1 MIQVASGDYHNAAL
15 TSTGELYTW
24 GQGNHGELGLG
35 GNTKRT
41 GDPGDPQRVKFGSD
55 NEESFVFGITA
66 AGWHSGALVLG
77 DTKRTEKRNDDREEE
92 MLITNDAVGDTGEP
106 EDRRFIPGSFPGG
119 LGNHPA
125 LGGPMFRVGFAGR
138 GARVGL
144 AGRGRG
150 GVGGPRTQ
158 PFEPSD
164 DV

>member
-1 MIQVASGDYHNAAL
+1 L
-15 TSTGELYTW
+15 TSTGELWTW

-35 GNTKRT
+35 GSTERT
-41 GDPGDPQRVKFGSD
+41 GNTGDPQRVKFGTD
-55 NEESFVFGITA
+55 DEESFVFGITA

-77 DTKRTEKRNDDREEE
+77 DTKRTAARDHETEEE
-92 MLITNDAVGDTGEP
+92 LPTTDSAPGNESGEP
-106 EDRRFIPGSFPGG
+106 EERRFIPGSFPGG

-125 LGGPMFRVGFAGR
+125 LGGPMFRIGFAGR